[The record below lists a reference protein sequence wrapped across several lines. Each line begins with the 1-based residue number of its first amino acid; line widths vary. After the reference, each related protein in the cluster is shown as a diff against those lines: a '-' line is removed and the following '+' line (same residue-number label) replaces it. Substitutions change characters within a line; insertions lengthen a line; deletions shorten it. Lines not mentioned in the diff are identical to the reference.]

1 MSENEPELY
10 SFEQAAEALGVPV
23 ADIRSYV
30 EEGLV
35 EPRPGLPRPSPG
47 GPGEGGEGGGPIFTR
62 VEMRR
67 LWSIV
72 TLHRDLGLNLA
83 GVAAVL
89 QLREQFEQVRRDLA
103 TLVEIVQREWGPDCW
118 DRLWPEGRPRPTPH
132 ISVDGI
138 SELPGR
144 TDPGGPKAP
153 KGPDAAPGE
162 GADRSAGRS

>member
-35 EPRPGLPRPSPG
+35 EPRP
-47 GPGEGGEGGGPIFTR
+47 GEGGGPIFTR

-103 TLVEIVQREWGPDCW
+103 TLVEIVEREWGPDCW

>member
-10 SFEQAAEALGVPV
+10 SFEQAAEALGVPA

-30 EEGLV
+30 AEGLV
-35 EPRPGLPRPSPG
+35 EPRRETGR
-47 GPGEGGEGGGPIFTR
+47 EVFTR

-103 TLVEIVQREWGPDCW
+103 TLVEIVEREMGPDCW

-144 TDPGGPKAP
+144 TDPGGPETP
-153 KGPDAAPGE
+153 KGPDAAAGE
-162 GADRSAGRS
+162 GAGPSGDRS

>member
-10 SFEQAAEALGVPV
+10 TIDQAAEALGVSV

-35 EPRPGLPRPSPG
+35 EPRP
-47 GPGEGGEGGGPIFTR
+47 GEGGGPIFTR

-103 TLVEIVQREWGPDCW
+103 TLVEIVEREMGPDCW
-118 DRLWPEGRPRPTPH
+118 DRLWPEGRPRPTTH

-144 TDPGGPKAP
+144 TDPGGPEAP
-153 KGPDAAPGE
+153 KGPDAAAGE
-162 GADRSAGRS
+162 DADRSAGRP

>member
-10 SFEQAAEALGVPV
+10 SFEQAAEALGVSV

-35 EPRPGLPRPSPG
+35 EPHPGLPQPG
-47 GPGEGGEGGGPIFTR
+47 PGGPIFTR

-103 TLVEIVQREWGPDCW
+103 TLVEIIEREMGPDCW
-118 DRLWPEGRPRPTPH
+118 DRLWPEGRPRPTTH

-144 TDPGGPKAP
+144 TDPGGPETP
-153 KGPDAAPGE
+153 KGPDAAAGE
-162 GADRSAGRS
+162 EESP

>member
-35 EPRPGLPRPSPG
+35 EPRP
-47 GPGEGGEGGGPIFTR
+47 GEGGGPIFTR

-103 TLVEIVQREWGPDCW
+103 TLVEIVEREWGPDCW
-118 DRLWPEGRPRPTPH
+118 DRLWPEGRPRPTTH

-144 TDPGGPKAP
+144 ADPGGPEAP
-153 KGPDAAPGE
+153 KGPDAAAGE
-162 GADRSAGRS
+162 EADRSAGRS